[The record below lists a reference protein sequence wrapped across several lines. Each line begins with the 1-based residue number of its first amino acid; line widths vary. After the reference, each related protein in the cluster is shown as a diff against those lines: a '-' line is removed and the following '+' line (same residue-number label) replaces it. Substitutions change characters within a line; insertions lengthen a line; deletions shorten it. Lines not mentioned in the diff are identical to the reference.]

1 MQSLCTHRMRR
12 GRPDEHTGRANR
24 PSFPCPRAG
33 GVRGGWEGVSPVSS
47 SHERQSTRD
56 SGGFVKRFEFEKGDG
71 GIEPCILAIGIG
83 SLPPHPCL
91 YFVHCHRPLCTM
103 SKASFA
109 CQLGEI
115 HAWQVRDCSKKAQ
128 VVVTSPTT
136 LRPTT
141 CKRS

>member
-1 MQSLCTHRMRR
+1 MSTQ
-12 GRPDEHTGRANR
+12 GGQIGQA
-24 PSFPCPRAG
+24 FPAQG

-128 VVVTSPTT
+128 VVVTCDSHSYNLAPPYMQT
-136 LRPTT
+136 LMRGLPSS
-141 CKRS
+141 KNK